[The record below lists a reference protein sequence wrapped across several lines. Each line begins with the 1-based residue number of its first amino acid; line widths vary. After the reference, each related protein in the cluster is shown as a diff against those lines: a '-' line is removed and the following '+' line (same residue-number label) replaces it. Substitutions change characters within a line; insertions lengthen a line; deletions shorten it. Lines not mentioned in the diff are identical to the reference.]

1 MSKEIKKNLAH
12 SIFQLL
18 YNQAKAQKVDF
29 NLLLSRYGMERF
41 LYRLS
46 VSRYCDV
53 FILKGASLF
62 LAWKG
67 QNYRVTRDIDLLGL
81 ETPDKQELIK
91 AFHHICGIDCK
102 KDGITFDPDSLKV
115 EEIREGQKYDG
126 FRVTLTGFL
135 QKAKI
140 PLQVDIGFGDIIT
153 PDPEQIEYPTLLDGT
168 KLMIKA
174 YPRYSML
181 AEKLEAIIHLGLANS
196 RMKDFYDICLLSTL
210 FSYDGKILHKAV
222 KNTLHRRGTI
232 PPIDLPYAFTSAFYE
247 DAQKQLQWKAF
258 IEKTNPEFKITDL
271 ASAVSII
278 TRFLSPILISLQ
290 KNTSFDLVWCPEEGW
305 V

>member
-18 YNQAKAQKVDF
+18 YNQAKAQNEDF

-46 VSRYCDV
+46 ISRYSDV

-62 LAWKG
+62 LAWRG

-91 AFHHICGIDCK
+91 AFHHICSIDCK
-102 KDGITFDPDSLKV
+102 NDGISFDPDSLKV

-153 PDPEQIEYPTLLDGT
+153 PDPEQIEYPTLLDGA
-168 KLMIKA
+168 KLILKA

-181 AEKLEAIIHLGLANS
+181 AEKLEAIIALGLANS

-222 KNTLHRRGTI
+222 KNTMQRRGTFAPNF
-232 PPIDLPYAFTSAFYE
+232 PPFAFTSAFYE
-247 DAQKQLQWKAF
+247 NVQKQLQWKAF
-258 IEKTNPEFKITDL
+258 TEKNNPEPKIADL

-278 TRFLSPILISLQ
+278 SRFLSPILTSLQ
-290 KNTSFDLVWCPEEGW
+290 TEVSFEQVWDPGKGW